1 MFHCLM
7 IKEMSDN
14 IVHNDKHECIVYY
27 IIVYKTASGRLE
39 HLIIVASDLVM
50 GWHQD
55 FQN

>member
-1 MFHCLM
+1 M